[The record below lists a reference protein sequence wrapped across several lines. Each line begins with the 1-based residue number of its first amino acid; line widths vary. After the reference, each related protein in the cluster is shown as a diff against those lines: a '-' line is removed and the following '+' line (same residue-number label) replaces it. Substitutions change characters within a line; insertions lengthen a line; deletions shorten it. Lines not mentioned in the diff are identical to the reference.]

1 MLRDSS
7 TKLRGTLYASA
18 VLLWLWACCPRLRA
32 VLRFR
37 VLGFRDIGPTDPT
50 SAFNGAPKLVGDR
63 PKHTT
68 RRYLDPLGEAM
79 REISYSFGAGLAW
92 ICVPNIS
99 KQEQR
104 CRKQMLCQY
113 PSTPSEF
120 TNISSGIFPLT

>member
-1 MLRDSS
+1 MPRLCFS
-7 TKLRGTLYASA
+7 GF
-18 VLLWLWACCPRLRA
+18 WAFCPRRRA

-79 REISYSFGAGLAW
+79 REIRYSFGAGLAW
-92 ICVPNIS
+92 ICVPNKNSDVES
-99 KQEQR
+99 KCCVNIQAP
-104 CRKQMLCQY
+104 L
-113 PSTPSEF
+113 PSSQTSLPA
-120 TNISSGIFPLT
+120 SSR